1 MPSAR
6 GRQKVI
12 SHWFFQK
19 VVVTKRCGL
28 DEGLPVSPEK
38 IAFSRALL
46 DVA

>member
-1 MPSAR
+1 VVVKKSYR
-6 GRQKVI
+6 I
-12 SHWFFQK
+12 WFFQK